1 MTSNG
6 QKKTLEVFKD
16 LFLKPGLPSTYSNLQ
31 LWAQGSGYPALA
43 VEAKEAA
50 LHPEE
55 TEAEFNRLCI
65 GPYRLIVAPYESA
78 WVTGSRKLNG
88 PVAEDVANFY
98 AAAGLSSA
106 SLLNELPDFFGNELE
121 FLYFLD
127 ALSEEVRGKGSQE
140 QLLKDIQGLSE
151 AFRTEHFDKW
161 YEPFLDAIAE
171 NTNQSFWKEASAALK
186 AELRR
191 TQAV

>member
-31 LWAQGSGYPALA
+31 LWAQSSGYPALA
-43 VEAKEAA
+43 EEAKEAA
-50 LHPEE
+50 QHPEE

-65 GPYRLIVAPYESA
+65 GPYRLIVVPYESA

-106 SLLNELPDFFGNELE
+106 SLLNELPDFSAMNLSFFISLMRSLMKCAERGTKSSCSKIFKVCRMLSAQSILTNGSSRFWTRLQRTLVKTFGRKPLQ
-121 FLYFLD
+121 
-127 ALSEEVRGKGSQE
+127 R
-140 QLLKDIQGLSE
+140 
-151 AFRTEHFDKW
+151 
-161 YEPFLDAIAE
+161 
-171 NTNQSFWKEASAALK
+171 
-186 AELRR
+186 
-191 TQAV
+191 

>member
-6 QKKTLEVFKD
+6 QKKMLEVFKD
-16 LFLKPGLPSTYSNLQ
+16 LFLKPGLPSTCSNLQ
-31 LWAQGSGYPALA
+31 LWAQSSGYPALA
-43 VEAKEAA
+43 EEAKEAA

-65 GPYRLIVAPYESA
+65 GPYRLIVVPYESA

-106 SLLNELPDFFGNELE
+106 SLLMRSLMKCAERGTKSSCSKIFKVCRMLSAQSILTNGSSRFWTRLQRTLVKTFGRKPLQ
-121 FLYFLD
+121 
-127 ALSEEVRGKGSQE
+127 R
-140 QLLKDIQGLSE
+140 
-151 AFRTEHFDKW
+151 
-161 YEPFLDAIAE
+161 
-171 NTNQSFWKEASAALK
+171 
-186 AELRR
+186 
-191 TQAV
+191 

>member
-1 MTSNG
+1 M
-6 QKKTLEVFKD
+6 
-16 LFLKPGLPSTYSNLQ
+16 
-31 LWAQGSGYPALA
+31 
-43 VEAKEAA
+43 
-50 LHPEE
+50 
-55 TEAEFNRLCI
+55 
-65 GPYRLIVAPYESA
+65 
-78 WVTGSRKLNG
+78 
-88 PVAEDVANFY
+88 
-98 AAAGLSSA
+98 
-106 SLLNELPDFFGNELE
+106 
-121 FLYFLD
+121 
-127 ALSEEVRGKGSQE
+127 RGKGSQE

>member
-1 MTSNG
+1 M
-6 QKKTLEVFKD
+6 LEVFKD
-16 LFLKPGLPSTYSNLQ
+16 LFLKPGLPSTCSTLQ
-31 LWAQGSGYPALA
+31 LWAQSSGYPALA
-43 VEAKEAA
+43 EEAKEAA

-65 GPYRLIVAPYESA
+65 GPYRLIVVPYESA

-127 ALSEEVRGKGSQE
+127 ALFDEVRGKGNKSSCS
-140 QLLKDIQGLSE
+140 KIFKVCRMLS
-151 AFRTEHFDKW
+151 AQSILTNGSSRFWTRLQRTLVKTFGRK
-161 YEPFLDAIAE
+161 PL
-171 NTNQSFWKEASAALK
+171 Q
-186 AELRR
+186 R
-191 TQAV
+191 

>member
-6 QKKTLEVFKD
+6 QKKALEVFKD
-16 LFLKPGLPSTYSNLQ
+16 LFLKPGLTSTYSNLGH
-31 LWAQGSGYPALA
+31 WALTNGYLALA
-43 VEAKEAA
+43 KEAKEAA

-65 GPYRLIVAPYESA
+65 GPYRLIVVPYESA

-88 PVAEDVANFY
+88 PVTEDVANFY

-106 SLLNELPDFFGNELE
+106 SPLNELPDFFGNELE
-121 FLYFLD
+121 FLYFLA
-127 ALSEEVRGKGSQE
+127 ALSEEVCEKGNSE
-140 QLLKDIQGLSE
+140 QLLKDIQGLSDS
-151 AFRTEHFDKW
+151 FRSVHFDKW
-161 YEPFLDAIAE
+161 FEPFLDAIAE
-171 NTNQSFWKEASAALK
+171 NTNQNFWKEASAALK
-186 AELRR
+186 TELLR